1 MYTYEDAVKQ
11 LQETGSIG
19 LIDFKELSY
28 EDLDELLEEIKKWCV
43 YANGDK
49 KKLKKESK
57 KSKKKDKKKKKDEQ
71 GSALWDAQYA
81 DVVAAT
87 LSVSLG
93 HDPTPPELAAAK
105 TYWLNHR

>member
-19 LIDFKELSY
+19 LINLKELSY

-43 YANGDK
+43 YANGDN

-57 KSKKKDKKKKKDEQ
+57 KNKKKDKKKK
-71 GSALWDAQYA
+71 
-81 DVVAAT
+81 
-87 LSVSLG
+87 
-93 HDPTPPELAAAK
+93 
-105 TYWLNHR
+105 